1 MLPLMSLIS
10 GFFVELKRE
19 PTDILALMGTQ
30 LRATA
35 SSMSFSLHSII
46 RSRTNSLV

>member
-1 MLPLMSLIS
+1 MSLIS

-35 SSMSFSLHSII
+35 SSMSFSLHSDYKIKD
-46 RSRTNSLV
+46 NSIE

>member
-1 MLPLMSLIS
+1 MLPLMSLIP

-35 SSMSFSLHSII
+35 SSMSFLLQLIV
-46 RSRTNSLV
+46 RGRTNTLV